1 MASLSGGI
9 KVFAGTSHP
18 ELAQL
23 VAKRLGQPLGRATVT
38 RNDAGESIVRIAE
51 SVREHD
57 VYIINTSCVSPTPSG
72 SAASPNTSLMELLI
86 MIHAC
91 KTASAKRITAVIP
104 HFFYAR
110 QDKKD
115 KSRAPITA
123 KLIANM
129 IENAGCDHVIT
140 MDLHASQIQGF
151 FNVPLYAEPT
161 ALQWIREYVDCTKV
175 VIVSP
180 DAGGA
185 KRATSLADR
194 LEVDFALFHKERKKA
209 NEVSRMV
216 LVGDVQ
222 GKVAIL
228 VDDMADTCG
237 TLDLAAQRLAES
249 GAERVLAIVTHGLFS
264 TPATTRLNA
273 SRLEK
278 IVVTNTLPQAANRA
292 LCPKIEEMD
301 ISGMLSEAIR
311 RSHFGESISSLFDH
325 GFDTTQPYRSLAQ
338 RQGGA
343 GASSSGP
350 GPTSSYTKPD
360 PPSPA
365 NFFAPLPVPSTEGG
379 LPQKSPSREKGPSPL
394 ANQV

>member
-1 MASLSGGI
+1 MS
-9 KVFAGTSHP
+9 
-18 ELAQL
+18 
-23 VAKRLGQPLGRATVT
+23 
-38 RNDAGESIVRIAE
+38 
-51 SVREHD
+51 
-57 VYIINTSCVSPTPSG
+57 
-72 SAASPNTSLMELLI
+72 
-86 MIHAC
+86 
-91 KTASAKRITAVIP
+91 
-104 HFFYAR
+104 
-110 QDKKD
+110 
-115 KSRAPITA
+115 SR
-123 KLIANM
+123 
-129 IENAGCDHVIT
+129 C
-140 MDLHASQIQGF
+140 SQSSQ
-151 FNVPLYAEPT
+151 LYAEPT

-292 LCPKIEEMD
+292 LCPKIEEVSSTMRAAD
-301 ISGMLSEAIR
+301 LTALLTPRPDGHFWDAF
-311 RSHFGESISSLFDH
+311 RS
-325 GFDTTQPYRSLAQ
+325 
-338 RQGGA
+338 
-343 GASSSGP
+343 
-350 GPTSSYTKPD
+350 D
-360 PPSPA
+360 PPVA
-365 NFFAPLPVPSTEGG
+365 LWRVDLVAL
-379 LPQKSPSREKGPSPL
+379 
-394 ANQV
+394 